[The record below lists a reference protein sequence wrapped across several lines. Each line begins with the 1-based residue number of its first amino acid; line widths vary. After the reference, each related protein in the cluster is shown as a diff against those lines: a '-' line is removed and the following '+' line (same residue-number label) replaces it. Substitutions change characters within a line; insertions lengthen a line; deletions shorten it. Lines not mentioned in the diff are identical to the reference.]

1 MINITQIDI
10 PIMYERTDDMSLFTG
25 FAELGE
31 IFEKYNCGR
40 EGFVNMQIGSDKKLY
55 FLFNEKIPERINGMF
70 VPTNSD
76 SRYCVIALD
85 IDWDNETVMGEQF
98 YDLGTQKMN
107 YHFVQPLN
115 SGLLLVASRCYCKNG
130 IGENNAALFDN
141 HGNIIRQFCLGD
153 GIEDVI
159 VLSNGRIVT
168 SYFDEGVF
176 GNYGWD
182 EPLGASGLVVWDK
195 GGRILWE
202 ADNDICDC
210 YALNIDNSERLWYY
224 YYTEFEL
231 VCTDLQ
237 KEKVYQPDISGSSMF
252 ILTADGQSVI
262 FDKGYDD
269 HGSFVK
275 ERFIGDRLSAPED
288 MLLNYDGGEISP
300 WRYTSRGSLAAF
312 IDTGY
317 RLFVRDFICV

>member
-1 MINITQIDI
+1 
-10 PIMYERTDDMSLFTG
+10 MSLFTG
-25 FAELGE
+25 FTDFGE

-40 EGFVNMQIGSDKKLY
+40 EGFVDMQIGSDKKLY
-55 FLFNEKIPERINGMF
+55 CLFNEAIPERINGMF
-70 VPTNSD
+70 VPTHSD

-85 IDWDNETVMGEQF
+85 IDWYNETVLREQF
-98 YDLGTQKMN
+98 YDLGIQKMN

-115 SGLLLVASRCYCKNG
+115 SGLLLVASRCYCQNG

-141 HGNIIRQFCLGD
+141 QGNIIRQFCLGD

-159 VLSNGRIVT
+159 VLSDGRIVT

-182 EPLGASGLVVWDK
+182 KPLGASGLVVWDK
-195 GGRILWE
+195 DGSILWE

-210 YALNIDNSERLWYY
+210 YAMNIDNSEKLWYY
-224 YYTEFEL
+224 FYTEFEL

-237 KEKVYQPDISGSSMF
+237 KEKKYQPDISGACMF

-269 HGSFVK
+269 HGLFVK

-288 MLLNYDGGEISP
+288 ILLDYDGGEISP
-300 WRYTSRGSLAAF
+300 WRCTSRGSLAAF
-312 IDTGY
+312 IDSEY
-317 RLFVRDFICV
+317 RLFVKNFISV